1 MKRQQPERQLQ
12 DALCKWL
19 DKALPSGTWYSAIPG
34 GNRSVTTTPGYRSGT
49 PDIMILHDGRAIFLE
64 LKASRKTATKHQRDV
79 HAELT
84 VAGAIVATVRSLN
97 DAYNFLAMIMKLR
110 AKPQ

>member
-1 MKRQQPERQLQ
+1 MKRQQPERALQ
-12 DALCKWL
+12 SAICKWL
-19 DKALPSGTWYSAIPG
+19 DRALPSGTWYSAIPG

-49 PDIMILHDGRAIFLE
+49 PDLLIVHEGRAIFLE
-64 LKASRKTATKHQRDV
+64 LKAARKSATKHQRDI

-84 VAGAIVATVRSLN
+84 LSGAVVATVRSLN
-97 DAYNFLAMIMKLR
+97 DTYNFLSMIMKLR